1 MKHICTIHAQR
12 LVDLKCSQIHLTG
25 SITGKEACHLLI
37 SHRNQLLCNPL
48 QQHQQ
53 KICVL
58 YYPEQTYGDHNLFQ
72 DLAQFGLISSSSK
85 IFTQTATIEDIRQG
99 IAFTLSAR
107 LITDWNP
114 VGKWLIHKN
123 QRNFLDMDDESDTF
137 QAVKFEIRLTDGR
150 DSVEVW
156 AHGGELK
163 LYPITP
169 HDLVLKSDE
178 LIHFK
183 ENPNAVIYFQTNPH
197 HRFFYLPKIR
207 VGTLMSISRQLPD
220 FSPFK
225 DYAELCSYWK
235 QQYGYVLP
243 ETSTGI
249 VYFNVA
255 FTNTASPCI
264 IYTYPSCCVFLE
276 PPLPLETS
284 RKMSLSVVRQFWS
297 YLEPILSCFPGQTTP
312 NPWLID
318 SFSRIPLQ
326 EQFAEDLEKEIKNK
340 ALLRS
345 EKQIHGISKY
355 FRQPSI
361 DRFMWK
367 EKKKQNQEKKSKL
380 QKTSGTQRAKNT
392 TITQYFSAQNP
403 NVKIRRTANKVTFNP
418 V

>member
-1 MKHICTIHAQR
+1 MKHICTIHTQR

-25 SITGKEACHLLI
+25 SITGKEACYFLI

-48 QQHQQ
+48 HQHQQ

-58 YYPEQTYGDHNLFQ
+58 YYPEQTYGDPSLFQ
-72 DLAQFGLISSSSK
+72 DLAQLGLISSSSK
-85 IFTQTATIEDIRQG
+85 IFTRAATIEDIRQS
-99 IAFTLSAR
+99 IAFTLSVR
-107 LITDWNP
+107 LTTGWNP

-123 QRNFLDMDDESDTF
+123 QRNFLDMDDKSDTF
-137 QAVKFEIRLTDGR
+137 QAVKFEIRLSDGR
-150 DSVEVW
+150 DKVEVW

-183 ENPNAVIYFQTNPH
+183 EDPNAVINFQSTPH

-207 VGTLMSISRQLPD
+207 VGSLMSVSRQLPD

-225 DYAELCSYWK
+225 DYGELCNYWK

-255 FTNTASPCI
+255 FTNQESPGI

-276 PPLPLETS
+276 PPLPLETP
-284 RKMSLSVVRQFWS
+284 RKISLSIVRQFWRC
-297 YLEPILSCFPGQTTP
+297 LEPLLSCFPGQTTP
-312 NPWLID
+312 NHWLID

-326 EQFAEDLEKEIKNK
+326 EQFAEDLEKDIKMK
-340 ALLRS
+340 TLLGS
-345 EKQIHGISKY
+345 EKQMHGISKY
-355 FRQPSI
+355 FPQPPI
-361 DRFMWK
+361 DRFMWRE
-367 EKKKQNQEKKSKL
+367 EKKSNLEKKSKL
-380 QKTSGTQRAKNT
+380 QKTSVTQRANSH
-392 TITQYFSAQNP
+392 TITHYFSSQNP